1 MTASSESER
10 SKRIEALAQRGMTDS
25 QIMLSMGLD
34 VLTREDV
41 ESIEKGRAS
50 GMAMINNKLFDM
62 ALAGNTK
69 AIAELNR
76 KFEAM
81 KPNTE
86 PESWVDKQLAL
97 LRKSKP

>member
-1 MTASSESER
+1 VNDRLSQ
-10 SKRIEALAQRGMTDS
+10 IEALAQRGMSDS

-41 ESIEKGRAS
+41 EAIEKGRAS

-62 ALAGNTK
+62 ALAGNVK

-76 KFEAM
+76 KFDEM
-81 KPNTE
+81 KPE
-86 PESWVDKQLAL
+86 PKPQSFIEKQLSIIQ
-97 LRKSKP
+97 KSKD